1 MPRASKKSGRA
12 RQAGLRLQVELRIK
26 LAERECR
33 RAEKVRNEAQAAV
46 RVAYVELGRA
56 LLASELGAAFK
67 PKRGR
72 W

>member
-1 MPRASKKSGRA
+1 M
-12 RQAGLRLQVELRIK
+12 RLQAQLRIQ

-33 RAEKVRNEAQAAV
+33 SAEKARNEAQARV

-56 LLASELGAAFK
+56 LLAGELGRVLR

>member
-1 MPRASKKSGRA
+1 VKSKAAVRM
-12 RQAGLRLQVELRIK
+12 RLQAQLRIQ

-33 RAEKVRNEAQAAV
+33 SAEKARNEAQGRV

-56 LLASELGAAFK
+56 LLAGELGRVLR